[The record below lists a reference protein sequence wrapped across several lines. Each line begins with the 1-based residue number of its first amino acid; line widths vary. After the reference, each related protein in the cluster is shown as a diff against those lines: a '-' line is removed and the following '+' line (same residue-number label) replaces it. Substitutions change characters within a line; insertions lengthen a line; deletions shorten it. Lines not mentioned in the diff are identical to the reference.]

1 MQNLHN
7 SVSFD
12 PQSIMA
18 VSIAAFADGREVV
31 YLNINREFLNEKGE
45 LPVDVMPDL
54 LHPNERGY
62 EIWGRTMQPVVSEM
76 ISSTRAPN
84 SPP

>member
-18 VSIAAFADGREVV
+18 VSIVSAITRHVLAGSGSENDGRIL
-31 YLNINREFLNEKGE
+31 LNSGRAI
-45 LPVDVMPDL
+45 
-54 LHPNERGY
+54 ERA
-62 EIWGRTMQPVVSEM
+62 EDTRL
-76 ISSTRAPN
+76 SSL
-84 SPP
+84 SVKL